1 MLLVHPNGE
10 GSKVSNEELNISF
23 APTPDYAGIAKAAAG
38 GDLYAA
44 SADTAEELDK
54 VLAEAVEQV
63 LGGKPAVI
71 DAHLEGPQGKYDGKI
86 QQTSMHPDKQAV

>member
-44 SADTAEELDK
+44 RADTAEELDK
-54 VLAEAVEQV
+54 VLAEAVEKV
-63 LGGKPAVI
+63 LGGMPAVI
-71 DAHLEGPQGKYDGKI
+71 DAHLEGPQGKYNGKV
-86 QQTSMHPDKQAV
+86 Q